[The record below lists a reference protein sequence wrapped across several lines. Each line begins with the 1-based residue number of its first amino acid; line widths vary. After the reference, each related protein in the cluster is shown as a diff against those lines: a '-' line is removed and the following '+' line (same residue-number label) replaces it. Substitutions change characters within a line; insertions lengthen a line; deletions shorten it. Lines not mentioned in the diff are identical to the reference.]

1 MYISSDM
8 SYGQKLLY
16 QKSVKLPR
24 RRLEPEM
31 TGETVSLLYFLHRRL
46 PYRAVQAA
54 VFAAGLIDRAKNRN
68 KTNQQIFDSIY
79 RKQTWGSDG
88 SSLCSGQGSRGEVLE
103 TTAHYIAALV
113 ADAQVTS
120 ILDVGCGDFHFGRN
134 LLDRVPEHVRYFG
147 VDVSAAVVDHVKG
160 AHESDRVRFENR
172 DASADRL
179 PAADLAIV
187 RQVFQHLD
195 NATIQAILTN
205 LSGAAHLVV
214 VEHFPPQ
221 AKFRSFNRDIATG
234 ALTRRYYGSAVDI
247 SKPPFQHDFGLVGEL
262 FRFDLD
268 IGGQLVGQLYRNSN
282 L

>member
-1 MYISSDM
+1 
-8 SYGQKLLY
+8 
-16 QKSVKLPR
+16 
-24 RRLEPEM
+24 M

-79 RKQTWGSDG
+79 RKNTWGSDG
-88 SSLCSGQGSRGEVLE
+88 SALCSGQGSRGAVLE
-103 TTAHYIAALV
+103 TTAHYVAALV
-113 ADAQVTS
+113 NDAQVTS
-120 ILDVGCGDFHFGRN
+120 ILDVGSGDFHFGRN
-134 LLDRVPEHVRYFG
+134 VLDRVPEHVRYLG
-147 VDVSAAVVDHVKG
+147 IDVSSAVIDHVKV

-172 DASADRL
+172 DASASRL

-195 NATIQAILTN
+195 NVTIQAILTN
-205 LSGAAHLVV
+205 LAGVSHLIL
-214 VEHFPPQ
+214 VEHFPPPE
-221 AKFRSFNRDIATG
+221 KLRSFNRDIATG
-234 ALTRRYYGSAVDI
+234 ALTRRYFGSAVDI
-247 SKPPFQHDFGLVGEL
+247 SQPPFRHDFGFVGEL

-282 L
+282 LPAATPTRPL